1 MDSCSSGRAQESS
14 GGGGWWC
21 TGGASD
27 GVICRRPSQ
36 GSFVGKTLKHS
47 LSSSSSPLNHFQNP
61 FGNGELQSQ
70 RRRLGGREAGDV
82 SVEREKSIVLRGD
95 AARAYLLFFSLATS
109 FAESASTCNAVFAV
123 ASRPL
128 RHHRSALR
136 FAHAH
141 RVERAGSLNA
151 ISRRKTCAIEASG
164 PRVKTREKKDVACAC
179 TLAPP
184 FFSLTSSF

>member
-1 MDSCSSGRAQESS
+1 MWRGRNPSCF
-14 GGGGWWC
+14 
-21 TGGASD
+21 GAM
-27 GVICRRPSQ
+27 
-36 GSFVGKTLKHS
+36 L
-47 LSSSSSPLNHFQNP
+47 L
-61 FGNGELQSQ
+61 
-70 RRRLGGREAGDV
+70 
-82 SVEREKSIVLRGD
+82 VLTCS
-95 AARAYLLFFSLATS
+95 FFSLATS

-136 FAHAH
+136 FAHAQ

-184 FFSLTSSF
+184 FFSLTSSSFSEERQLALARPRARSHAPILSSTLAHAPSSLSFSFTEKPEA